1 VASFDSYFE
10 TRMLPP
16 GGKSLRMSL
25 TLRVLSRCLRGL
37 LIPASL
43 GTALAQTPAFP
54 GAEGFGAHAT
64 GGRGGDVYRVTN
76 LNSSGAGSLRY
87 GIENAPTTGRTIV
100 FGVSGYIPISNNS
113 DTGDKTLR
121 LVRNKITIAGQT
133 APGDGIGLKDGRILL
148 TGNNEIIRNLRIRHG
163 KNGGAGDC
171 LNIESNASN
180 SIVDHVT
187 MQFSTDENI
196 SFFNGTLNNF
206 TMQSSVSA
214 WGLETHNAGGLWDLQ
229 NGSCHH
235 SLWAHHKTRNP
246 KARPSGLLEW
256 VNNVTFDW
264 GIGFIMGDSDTPAN
278 WKANVIGSYFLAP
291 PAYRDN
297 TALENATVD
306 RNGNPNFSL
315 YLNNCRHDSDTD
327 GILNGTDKGY
337 TIVAGSEYQAG
348 NPAGANRYVKATTPF
363 PGASGNIALTID
375 DPLLAFKK
383 VVSDTGAVRMNAG
396 SGNLRDEVDTLLF
409 NNLAN
414 QVHSRITRESDLPVS
429 NSGFGSLATSAGPVD
444 SDVDGMPDVWESALG
459 FNPSVANHNAVFAN
473 NGTITTAPTFFPPNS
488 PAAYTQL
495 EEYLHFLTLPHA
507 ILAENTAAA
516 PTSLTVDLRRYTSGF
531 TSSPVFAVTGITG
544 GTIEQFAV
552 NGTTPSANGP
562 VVKFT
567 PSPDTHGRA
576 GFSFNVTDAQGS
588 SWTRPFAILVS
599 AGTPP
604 VSAVQLNVDCGS
616 GAVHASTAA
625 APLAGKTWNSITA
638 QATSSYT
645 LNNAIGANGGPT
657 ACDVTIASS
666 GSTIKAWNE
675 TTLGNPNPSA
685 LMSDYLYGNTYTVTV
700 TDLPA
705 GNYQL
710 YVYAHGDAVAQ
721 ASTVTVH
728 ADNGGGSATAG
739 TSGTEYRNLG
749 TAGAEGYSYLKFQP
763 VVGADGTLVFTV
775 SAYLNGFQ
783 LLAEPKQNLF
793 VNITT
798 ANGNTG
804 ATHLIP
810 AVNGWGYSAA
820 APVPGEIWNVFN
832 ETNYNATFPNP
843 LNLGQIWNIVSNV
856 SLASADGTTSAAK
869 MAVDYHAVS
878 DVLTSDRLS
887 TFTGVSTNQSGGV
900 MDQLMRNYWD
910 RNGVGNFQRFTIS
923 GLAPSKSYL
932 LYVYGASA
940 GNTGTY
946 KARVDLDRDGTVDII
961 TNDPSAATDPNS
973 DALFTYGGNSYS
985 LTPIGQVWNK
995 GVVTTDASGVA
1006 AFDSRAHLNGFQL
1019 VAYQPPAIVTQ
1030 PSNQLVHPG
1039 EEASFSVTATAD
1051 PDPTYQWLKN
1061 GWPIPGATDSSY
1073 TIPTSEGTDA
1083 GDYAV
1088 VVSNAGSS
1096 VTSSAASL
1104 GLIDP
1109 YGTYISS
1116 FGLDPETTG
1125 APDANPD
1132 SDGLANS
1139 LEFFLG
1145 TSPTAPDL
1153 VEDLPAARVVAG
1165 GIEYVFRRFKGA
1177 SDTAVVVEYTSE
1189 LSGEWTP
1196 ALNGVDDVTMVVAPL
1211 DATYDRI
1218 TVTIP
1223 TVEPKIFVRLRL

>member
-1 VASFDSYFE
+1 MTFPSRFV
-10 TRMLPP
+10 
-16 GGKSLRMSL
+16 
-25 TLRVLSRCLRGL
+25 SRCLRGL
-37 LIPASL
+37 LISASIS
-43 GTALAQTPAFP
+43 TAAAQIPAFP

-100 FGVSGYIPISNNS
+100 FAVSGYIPISNNS

-133 APGDGIGLKDGRILL
+133 APGDGIGLRDGRILL
-148 TGNNEIIRNLRIRHG
+148 TGNNEVIRNLRIRHG

-180 SIVDHVT
+180 SIVDHLT

-214 WGLETHNAGGLWDLQ
+214 WGLESHNAGGLWDLQ

-291 PAYRDN
+291 PTYRDS
-297 TALENATVD
+297 TALESATVD

-337 TIVAGSEYQAG
+337 AIVGGSEFQAG
-348 NPAGANRYVKATTPF
+348 NPAGANRYVKVTTPF
-363 PGASGNIALTID
+363 PGAAGNIALTVD
-375 DPLLAFKK
+375 DPLVAFKK
-383 VVSDTGAVRMNAG
+383 VVSDAGAVRMNAG

-409 NNLAN
+409 NNVAN
-414 QVHSRITRESDLPVS
+414 QVHSRISRESDLPVS
-429 NSGFGSLATSAGPVD
+429 NSGFGSLATSAGPAD

-473 NGTITTAPTFFPPNS
+473 NGTVITAPTFFPPNS

-507 ILAENTAAA
+507 FLAENTAAA

-531 TSSPVFAVTGITG
+531 SSNPIFVVNGITG
-544 GTIEQFAV
+544 GTIEQFAAD
-552 NGTTPSANGP
+552 GTTPTANGP

-567 PSPDTHGRA
+567 PTADTHGRA
-576 GFSFNVTDAQGS
+576 GFSFNVTDSQGS
-588 SWTRPFAILVS
+588 SWTRQFAFLVS

-604 VSAVQLNVDCGS
+604 VSAVQINVDCGS

-625 APLAGKTWNSITA
+625 APLVGRVWNNIAA
-638 QATSSYT
+638 QSTSSHT
-645 LNNAIGANGGPT
+645 LNNVIGANGTPT
-657 ACDVTIASS
+657 TCDVTVSSS
-666 GSTIKAWNE
+666 GATIKAWNE

-685 LMSDYLYGNTYTVTV
+685 LMSDYLYGNAYTVTV
-700 TDLPA
+700 TDLPP
-705 GNYQL
+705 GSYQL

-721 ASTVTVH
+721 GSTVTVH

-739 TSGTEYRNLG
+739 TTGIEYRNLS

-763 VVGADGTLVFTV
+763 VVGASGTLVFTA

-783 LLAEPKQNLF
+783 LLPEPKQNLF
-793 VNITT
+793 VNMTT

-810 AVNGWGYSAA
+810 AVTGWGYSAA
-820 APVPGEIWNVFN
+820 APVAGEIWNVFN
-832 ETNYNATFPNP
+832 ESSYNSTFPNP
-843 LNLGQIWNIVSNV
+843 LNLGQVWNIVNNV
-856 SLASADGTTSAAK
+856 SLASADGTTSSAK

-878 DVLTSDRLS
+878 DVLTSDRLT
-887 TFTGVSTNQSGGV
+887 TFTGVNTNQSGGV

-923 GLAPSKSYL
+923 GLASSRSYL

-940 GNTGTY
+940 GNTGSY

-961 TNDPSAATDPNS
+961 TNDPSSASDPNS
-973 DALFTYGGNSYS
+973 DALFTYSGNKYS

-995 GVVTTDASGVA
+995 GIVTTDASGVA

-1019 VAYQPPAIVTQ
+1019 ISYQPPSIVAQ
-1030 PSNQLVHPG
+1030 PSDQLVHPG
-1039 EEASFSVTATAD
+1039 EEASFTVAATAD
-1051 PDPTYQWLKN
+1051 PSPSFQWHKN
-1061 GWPIPGATDSSY
+1061 GTLIPGATESSY
-1073 TIPTSEGTDA
+1073 TIPTSAEADA
-1083 GDYAV
+1083 GDYSV
-1088 VVSNAGSS
+1088 VVSNAGNT
-1096 VTSSAASL
+1096 VTSNVVSL
-1104 GLIDP
+1104 SFINP

-1116 FGLDPETTG
+1116 FELDPETDG
-1125 APDANPD
+1125 APEANPD
-1132 SDGLANS
+1132 SDGLVNA
-1139 LEFFLG
+1139 LEFFFG
-1145 TSPTAPDL
+1145 TNPTAPDPA
-1153 VEDLPAARVVAG
+1153 EDLPAARAVAG
-1165 GIEYVFRRFKGA
+1165 GIEYVFQRAKDA
-1177 SDTAVVVEYTSE
+1177 AETAFVVEHTSD
-1189 LSGEWTP
+1189 LSGDWTQ
-1196 ALNGVDDVTMVVAPL
+1196 ALNGVDDVTIVTEAL
-1211 DATYDRI
+1211 DATHDRI
-1218 TVTIP
+1218 RVTIP